1 MNEYVGLGIL
11 LMSKKPYMNPEP
23 LDWES
28 NTLTTILP
36 QIVYSKYISLKVYYY
51 VSCWPDSISLSGIN
65 SMGWLWCECCDNWPN
80 SNHFKKKKK
89 HQTPQHQEHCNTL
102 ILTYICCSRWQTKRK
117 HIQCNHIKRFPMWP
131 QTSWKCNNNRQMA
144 WSTSQVYW
152 WPLIQ
157 HPR

>member
-51 VSCWPDSISLSGIN
+51 VSC
-65 SMGWLWCECCDNWPN
+65 
-80 SNHFKKKKK
+80 
-89 HQTPQHQEHCNTL
+89 
-102 ILTYICCSRWQTKRK
+102 
-117 HIQCNHIKRFPMWP
+117 
-131 QTSWKCNNNRQMA
+131 
-144 WSTSQVYW
+144 
-152 WPLIQ
+152 
-157 HPR
+157 